1 MTSEKFLSRE
11 SGLSKP
17 STPITVSGPEF
28 WSQIVAALYERR
40 IRDGHRPPLQN
51 LIQMESFLIKGG
63 VPLRGTVDISGSKNA
78 ALPIMAAAL
87 LTDEPC
93 VIRRVPDL
101 SDTRF
106 MVEILKS
113 LGAQASFENGTV
125 TIHAKKISGY
135 ADYELVRKMRGSI
148 CIAGPLLARLKH
160 TRISLPGGCVIGARP
175 INLHLKGFEAL
186 GAKIEI
192 AKGYVQASAKKLIGN
207 SMFLGGRAGPT
218 VLGTANVMMAAT
230 LADGVTVIESA
241 ACEPEVVDLANFLIA
256 MGAKISGAG
265 SPTITITGVKKL
277 HGAKHRIIP
286 DRIEA
291 ATFIIAAAATNGE
304 VTLRSAQAN
313 HLHAVLDKLAA
324 AGVSVTRRGKN
335 LMARRGANLRPLDNV
350 TTLPYPGFPTDVQAQ
365 LMALLTLADGASII
379 TERIF
384 ECRFMHVSELA
395 RLGADIEIEGPSAI
409 VKGGKPLSGAPVM
422 ASDLRASAALVIAG
436 LASKGT
442 TQVNRIYHLDRG
454 YERMD
459 EKLRKLGARIERVE
473 EK

>member
-1 MTSEKFLSRE
+1 
-11 SGLSKP
+11 
-17 STPITVSGPEF
+17 
-28 WSQIVAALYERR
+28 
-40 IRDGHRPPLQN
+40 
-51 LIQMESFLIKGG
+51 MESFLIKGG
-63 VPLRGTVDISGSKNA
+63 VPLRGTVEISGSKNA

-106 MVEILKS
+106 MVQILQS
-113 LGAQASFENGTV
+113 LGAEVTFKNGTV
-125 TIHAKKISGY
+125 TVHAQKIRGY

-148 CIAGPLLARLKH
+148 CIAGPLLARLRKA
-160 TRISLPGGCVIGARP
+160 RISLPGGCIIGARP

-186 GAKIEI
+186 GAKIKIEG
-192 AKGYVQASAKKLIGN
+192 GYVDATAKKLSG
-207 SMFLGGRAGPT
+207 SSLFLGGRAGPT
-218 VLGTANVMMAAT
+218 VLGTANVMMAAA
-230 LADGVTVIESA
+230 LAAGVTVIESA
-241 ACEPEVVDLANFLIA
+241 ACEPEVVDLANFLNA

-277 HGAKHRIIP
+277 GGAEHEVIP

-291 ATFIIAAAATNGE
+291 ATFLIAAAATNGE
-304 VTLRSAQAN
+304 VALRGARAD
-313 HLHAVLDKLAA
+313 HLRAVIDKLGE

-335 LMARRGANLRPLDNV
+335 LVARRGGKLKPVDI
-350 TTLPYPGFPTDVQAQ
+350 TTLPYAGFPTDVQAQ
-365 LMALLTLADGASII
+365 MMALLALAPGISII

-384 ECRFMHVSELA
+384 ESRFMHVSELA

-436 LASKGT
+436 LAAKGE

-459 EKLRKLGARIERVE
+459 EKLRKLGARIQRVE
-473 EK
+473 EKT